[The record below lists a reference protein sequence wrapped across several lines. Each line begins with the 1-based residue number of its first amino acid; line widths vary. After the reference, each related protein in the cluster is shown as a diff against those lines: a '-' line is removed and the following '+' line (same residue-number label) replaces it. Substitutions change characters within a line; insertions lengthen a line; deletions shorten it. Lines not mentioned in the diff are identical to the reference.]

1 MFHLLQNSECRIPF
15 EKCQARRKSALKI
28 SPEGDF
34 SCLEGLDQTA
44 AGDIFPAAAAV
55 RFVGRYGHQA
65 HCIQP
70 SLALFPW
77 LFTADMRAPS
87 EGCHQ
92 QKAV

>member
-44 AGDIFPAAAAV
+44 VGDIFPAAAAV
-55 RFVGRYGHQA
+55 RFVVLVPAVWSIKPTAYNRLL
-65 HCIQP
+65 P
-70 SLALFPW
+70 SFPGS
-77 LFTADMRAPS
+77 LPPI
-87 EGCHQ
+87 
-92 QKAV
+92 